1 MRVALVS
8 GNPGKLRELRALL
21 PGWEIDPLD
30 TAGIAE
36 ETGETFAENARAK
49 ALWGRT
55 RAPADAWVLG
65 EDSGLEVDG
74 LAGAPGVRSARYAG
88 EGASDE
94 ANLARLLHDL
104 RDTAEP
110 GRRAR
115 YVCELA
121 LVGPDGGELLARGT
135 LEGTIARE
143 PRGTGGFGYDPAF
156 VPEGETETVGVLGD
170 AWKAGSSHRARAA
183 RVLRVALGA
192 APARPAG
199 PSRVW

>member
-1 MRVALVS
+1 M
-8 GNPGKLRELRALL
+8 
-21 PGWEIDPLD
+21 
-30 TAGIAE
+30 
-36 ETGETFAENARAK
+36 
-49 ALWGRT
+49 
-55 RAPADAWVLG
+55 LG

-104 RDTAEP
+104 RDTAAP

-183 RVLRVALGA
+183 RVLRAALEA